1 MALAFVAVVTVARA
15 QTLHTR
21 PAQQPPAPVPV
32 RPIATA
38 PVLPAPPAVLAQGTY
53 LSVASTR
60 VFPMKQG
67 AAIEARLLAPIYVNN
82 QLVLP
87 TGTLLRGRVDALTPD
102 KSARLWARLNGDFTP
117 IHHPMV
123 RFDAVETSGG
133 PVSIEAPAAQA
144 GLPMVNLQASSGGKR
159 HRLIVQAWDG
169 MKQRVADTKTFFT
182 SPGLGNRLKVALYE
196 QLPYH
201 PQQINAG
208 TTWSFPLSSA
218 LAVSEI
224 RAVGQPTVYTPPQK
238 KNAKPPRHK
247 SPVPATGTLSASAD
261 PKPHWLIHAELETP
275 LDSRSAKAGDPIQAR
290 VVEPVYDGQRHLAI
304 PQGSMLIGRVTTS
317 KAARSFGRNGH
328 LRFSFQQLKLP
339 AAPVQQ
345 VQGSVTGALAGGG
358 KAMAMDAEGNVSG
371 KNNGSVLAP
380 IALGLL
386 AGHALDTDGNMTAQT
401 GVASNGFGAIG
412 RIVGLTAGSRSLA
425 AGIGFYAVG
434 LTITQTWL
442 RDGHQ
447 IVFPQGTRI
456 DIDTAPLTEPILKP
470 QSVKPQS

>member
-1 MALAFVAVVTVARA
+1 MALAFAVAITAARA

-21 PAQQPPAPVPV
+21 PAQPPPAPV
-32 RPIATA
+32 RPIAAA
-38 PVLPAPPAVLAQGTY
+38 PVPPAPPAALAQGTY

-117 IHHPMV
+117 FHHPMV

-133 PVSIEAPAAQA
+133 PVPIQAPAAQA
-144 GLPMVNLQASSGGKR
+144 GLPMVNLQASSDGKR
-159 HRLIVQAWDG
+159 HRLIAQAWNG

-182 SPGLGNRLKVALYE
+182 SPGLGNRLKVALYQ

-201 PQQINAG
+201 PEQINAG
-208 TTWSFPLSSA
+208 STWSFPLSNA
-218 LAVSEI
+218 LAVSAI
-224 RAVGQPTVYTPPQK
+224 SAAGQPTLYAPPQK
-238 KNAKPPRHK
+238 KHAKPAHGKPPVRVAKAAADAGPR
-247 SPVPATGTLSASAD
+247 
-261 PKPHWLIHAELETP
+261 WLIHAELETP
-275 LDSRSAKAGDPIQAR
+275 LNSHSAKAGDPIQAR
-290 VVEPVYDGQRHLAI
+290 VVEPVYDAQHHLVI

-317 KAARSFGRNGH
+317 KPARSFGRNGH

-345 VQGSVTGALAGGG
+345 VQGSVTGAMASGG

-447 IVFPQGTRI
+447 IIFPQGTRI
-456 DIDTAPLTEPILKP
+456 DIDTAPLTEPVLKP
-470 QSVKPQS
+470 QSLKPQP

>member
-1 MALAFVAVVTVARA
+1 
-15 QTLHTR
+15 
-21 PAQQPPAPVPV
+21 
-32 RPIATA
+32 
-38 PVLPAPPAVLAQGTY
+38 
-53 LSVASTR
+53 
-60 VFPMKQG
+60 MKQG
-67 AAIEARLLAPIYVNN
+67 AAIEARLLSPIYVNN

-102 KSARLWARLNGDFTP
+102 RSARVWARLNGDFTP

-123 RFDAVETSGG
+123 RFDAVEMSGG
-133 PVSIEAPAAQA
+133 PVPIHAPAAQA

-159 HRLIVQAWDG
+159 HRLIVQAWNG

-182 SPGLGNRLKVALYE
+182 SPGLGNRLKVAFYE

-201 PQQINAG
+201 PEQINAG
-208 TTWSFPLSSA
+208 STWSFPLSSA

-224 RAVGQPTVYTPPQK
+224 RASGQPTLYAPPQK
-238 KNAKPPRHK
+238 KHAKLARRKP
-247 SPVPATGTLSASAD
+247 SAPASNVAASAVAD
-261 PKPHWLIHAELETP
+261 PKPHWLIHAKLETP
-275 LDSRSAKAGDPIQAR
+275 LSSHSAKAGDPIQAR
-290 VVEPVYDGQRHLAI
+290 VVEPVYDAQHHLAI

-317 KAARSFGRNGH
+317 KPARSFGRNGH

-339 AAPVQQ
+339 AAPVQR
-345 VQGSVTGALAGGG
+345 VQGSVTGAMASGG
-358 KAMAMDAEGNVSG
+358 KQMAMDAEGNVSG

-412 RIVGLTAGSRSLA
+412 RIVGLTAGSRALA

-434 LTITQTWL
+434 LTVTQTWL
-442 RDGHQ
+442 HDGHQ

-456 DIDTAPLTEPILKP
+456 DIDTAPLTEPVLKP
-470 QSVKPQS
+470 QSLKP